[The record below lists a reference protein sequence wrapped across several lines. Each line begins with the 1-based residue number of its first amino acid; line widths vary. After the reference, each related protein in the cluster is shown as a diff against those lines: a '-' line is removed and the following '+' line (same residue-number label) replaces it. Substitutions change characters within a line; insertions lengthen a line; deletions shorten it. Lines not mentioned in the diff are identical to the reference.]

1 MSKTRG
7 LLCVCESVFVMKM
20 FLYRLKSASKERMF
34 MALTLDVRLIQ
45 ELIPY
50 ENTHVRTKEFAED
63 KLT

>member
-34 MALTLDVRLIQ
+34 MALTLNVRLIQ
-45 ELIPY
+45 GLVAH
-50 ENTHVRTKEFAED
+50 ENTTVRTKELA
-63 KLT
+63 